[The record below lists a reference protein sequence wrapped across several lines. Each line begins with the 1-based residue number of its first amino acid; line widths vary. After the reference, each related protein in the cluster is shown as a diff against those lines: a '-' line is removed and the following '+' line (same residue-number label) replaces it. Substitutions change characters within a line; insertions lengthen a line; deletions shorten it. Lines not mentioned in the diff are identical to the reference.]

1 MNAKQKRRSIRYWRY
16 TVELYD
22 SMELDIE
29 RCEWL
34 VKNFGR
40 NNKGRRY
47 VWASWNPTY
56 FQFHNEKDYVAF
68 VLRWAQ

>member
-1 MNAKQKRRSIRYWRY
+1 
-16 TVELYD
+16 
-22 SMELDIE
+22 MELDLE

-56 FQFHNEKDYVAF
+56 YQFHNEKDYIAF
-68 VLRWAQ
+68 MLKWSQ